1 MPPPPLEH
9 RYLIDGQS
17 YLLREA
23 TMFDG
28 QQRIQQYYALAL
40 TLQPGLLHP
49 DTGQPLVYNEALWG
63 AYRQALEATNGNA
76 LYAKAITQEC
86 LVEAPDFWWAAQ
98 PVAPGVNGTVR
109 RVVTFKDVSLTVWQR
124 HFQEVNTFLEAIFRA
139 QAPVDAAAS
148 PARPDE
154 PPVVAAAE
162 ALPPVLRG
170 RAE

>member
-1 MPPPPLEH
+1 MIPPLEH
-9 RYLIDGQS
+9 RYTIDGEA

-63 AYRQALEATNGNA
+63 SYTRALETVNGNA
-76 LYAKAITQEC
+76 LYAKAVTQEC
-86 LVEAPDFWWAAQ
+86 LVEAPELWWALQ
-98 PVAPGVNGTVR
+98 PVLPGQNGQGR
-109 RVVTFKDVSLTVWQR
+109 RVVTFKEVSAALWRQQFEAVQ
-124 HFQEVNTFLEAIFRA
+124 TFLELIFRVQ
-139 QAPVDAAAS
+139 QAP
-148 PARPDE
+148 PE
-154 PPVVAAAE
+154 PPPAPGPGAPDLVAAPE
-162 ALPPVLRG
+162 ALSPMLRG